1 VVVVLG
7 EAGIGKSF
15 ELARWY
21 EARRSAGAF
30 ADFID
35 LRIESVDGLAERWR
49 RKDVISRWLGG
60 VGDLELFLDGVDEFP
75 AGIRSFTASLKSFID
90 GTDVE
95 RLRLRVTS
103 RPGAWSEDL
112 TRVVAPVAPNENV
125 VVLSLMP
132 LEEEAAREAAG
143 RLGVPDPEQFLEWVR
158 DRKAESLA
166 SRPLTLKMLCDSL
179 AAGQQPPAS
188 RAELFERYLN
198 RLFQGHEER
207 ARDRALTATQ
217 RFEVASRIAAATLFA
232 KRPLIVDFDR
242 DASAELVVGLE
253 ELVGGDEET
262 GPGHVAITRAA
273 LRESIETGP
282 FVRLDHGTFLWSSR
296 AYEEYLGARYLARRA
311 QGTAILDA
319 VLVNAADPKR
329 RTVPAL
335 RGAIGWLA
343 DLKPEFWRDLAR
355 RDPRALIE
363 AETSVR
369 SPDER
374 AFLVEAWLKGIEAGA
389 FAADAQEMTERLG
402 FLAYD
407 GISVQLDG
415 WLDTARHKRDA
426 VWAATY
432 LAGATAASGCSSR
445 LIALVE
451 QPWAEDPGRVSAH
464 HALDALRKFIRA
476 KLLSPEVQAR
486 VLGLCRRALDFD
498 ESLDPDDNLLGVAV
512 DILWPEHLPTA
523 ELRSVLRAPY
533 RHSHFGS
540 YQAFLSYRFP
550 KEVEEGHLAAAI
562 RWAASQSRRG
572 SGGEDRLFHADTAL
586 RKLTARAIVRLDDP
600 EILRAVLAVVFD
612 DYVSFDCP
620 EALRAALAARA
631 SSPAFVGAALSIGV
645 AEDWG
650 PTWVGYKLGST
661 LGIATSVA
669 LGGAWTGLAEAKE
682 SADRERFAKAVEDW
696 TSWHEE
702 APVARLLAEGPRYP
716 ELACALDK
724 VRRFGDEPATV
735 VSEARR
741 RHDEE
746 LSKRARPEPKP
757 LMLDPPLEVR
767 VRGAI
772 DAARDGSS
780 STFWVLLHELHR
792 PPTNRAFDV
801 DWQMPVWE
809 THGWRSTDDA
819 QRDCIIEAAQA
830 FLVANDPQTDKWLG
844 KQQMQLGH
852 AFMGLAAARLL
863 HVRGRL
869 NALGDD
875 ILACWAPVLVY
886 HEDLFGSDDAF
897 KEMLALLIARVPHS
911 VAATWVAAF
920 EGYSGLPPYRAFAEE
935 GWCPAVRD
943 AFVASLRRQT
953 EPTRLG
959 RLLVELLRKD
969 VDAAHAFAA
978 ERLSW
983 IEAAPGSP
991 ERERGRQVAFA
1002 LLRSGAGKA
1011 AAALDY
1017 LEGHGDDA
1025 REVLLCLGQD
1035 IHLNETLV
1043 AGWSVDVVGRFV
1055 ELLATHFPPSGDQEF
1070 DGAHVIGPEERIREQ
1085 RNRCLNVLREL
1096 AGVEGW
1102 AAVDELTRLERAFP
1116 DWKLVSYHR
1125 MEAVDRAGVASWSPP
1140 PPEEVLRI
1148 ICEGVSTAHGDG
1160 ARRLEHFLCERF
1172 SDGEIRMLVRRLP
1185 EGNSLEAQLIG
1196 AMASRAQLA
1205 SSVVEVLGRAGRIDE
1220 DIFRALFDERTALAD
1235 EIRAI
1240 AETLNIDISSRI
1252 GVR

>member
-1 VVVVLG
+1 MVVLLG

-15 ELARWY
+15 ELVRWC
-21 EARRSAGAF
+21 EARRLAGAF

-35 LRIESVDGLAERWR
+35 LRIESVDGLVERWR
-49 RKDVISRWLGG
+49 RKEVISRWLGG

-90 GTDVE
+90 GIDAE

-112 TRVVAPVAPNENV
+112 TRVVAPVDQNGNV
-125 VVLSLMP
+125 VVLSLLP
-132 LEEEAAREAAG
+132 LEEEAAYEAAG
-143 RLGVPDPEQFLEWVR
+143 RLGVPDAERFLEWVR

-179 AAGQQPPAS
+179 AARQQPPAS

-198 RLFQGHEER
+198 RLFQGHKEQ
-207 ARDRALTATQ
+207 ARDRALTAQQ
-217 RFEVASRIAAATLFA
+217 RLEVASRIAAATLFA
-232 KRPLIVDFDR
+232 KRPLIVDFDQ

-253 ELVGGDEET
+253 ELVGGAEGT

-273 LRESIETGP
+273 LQESIETGP

-311 QGTAILDA
+311 QSTAILDA

-343 DLKPEFWRDLAR
+343 DLKPGFWRDLAK

-374 AFLVEAWLKGIEAGA
+374 AFLVDAWLKGIEAGA
-389 FAADAQEMTERLG
+389 FAADAREMTERLG

-407 GISVQLDG
+407 GISGQLDD
-415 WLDTARHKRDA
+415 WLDTTQHKRDA

-432 LAGATAASGCSSR
+432 LAGTTAASGCSSR

-464 HALDALRKFIRA
+464 RALDALREFMRA
-476 KLLSPEVQAR
+476 KRLSPEVQAR
-486 VLGLCRRALDFD
+486 VLDLCRRVLDFD

-512 DILWPEHLPTA
+512 DILWPEHLTTT
-523 ELRSVLRAPY
+523 ELLSVLRVPY
-533 RHSHFGS
+533 RRSHFGS
-540 YQAFLSYRFP
+540 YQAFLLYRFP
-550 KEVEEGHLAAAI
+550 KEVELRHLAMAI
-562 RWAASQSRRG
+562 RWVAKEQ
-572 SGGEDRLFHADTAL
+572 DLADTAL
-586 RKLTARAIVRLDDP
+586 ETLTARAIDHLDDAQ
-600 EILRAVLAVVFD
+600 ILHAVLEVLFD
-612 DYVSFDCP
+612 DDVSFKCP
-620 EALRAALAARA
+620 EALRVALAARA
-631 SSPAFVGAALSIGV
+631 SSRAFVGAALSIGE
-645 AEDWG
+645 AEDQG

-661 LGIATSVA
+661 LGIATSVV
-669 LGGAWTGLAEAKE
+669 LGEAWTGLAEAKE

-696 TSWHEE
+696 TAWREE
-702 APVARLLAEGPRYP
+702 APVARLLTEGPRYP
-716 ELACALDK
+716 ELARALEEIRK
-724 VRRFGDEPATV
+724 FGDEPSTV
-735 VSEARR
+735 VNEVRR

-746 LSKRARPEPKP
+746 LSKRARPEREP
-757 LMLDPPLEVR
+757 MVLDPPLEERVR
-767 VRGAI
+767 VAI

-780 STFWVLLHELHR
+780 STFWKLLHELHR
-792 PPTNRAFDV
+792 RPTDRAYAV
-801 DWQMPVWE
+801 DWHVPVWK
-809 THGWRSTDDA
+809 THGWGSTDDE
-819 QRDCIIEAAQA
+819 QRDHIIEAAHA
-830 FLVANDPQTDKWLG
+830 FLLANDPQTDKWLG
-844 KQQMQLGH
+844 MQQMRLAH
-852 AFMGLAAARLL
+852 AYMGVAAVRLL
-863 HVRGRL
+863 HTRGHL
-869 NALGDD
+869 ADLGDD
-875 ILACWAPVLVY
+875 ILACWAPALVY
-886 HEDLFGSDDAF
+886 HDDLFQRDKAF
-897 KEMLALLIARVPHS
+897 DEAFNEILSLLMARVPHA
-911 VAATWVAAF
+911 VAATWVAVF
-920 EGYSGLPPYRAFAEE
+920 EGYSGQPPYRAFAE

-983 IEAAPGSP
+983 IEAAPGSL

-1035 IHLNETLV
+1035 ILLSETLV

-1055 ELLATHFPPSGDQEF
+1055 ELLAIHFPPLGDQEF
-1070 DGAHVIGPEERIREQ
+1070 DGAYWMGPEERIREQ

-1116 DWKLVSYHR
+1116 DWKAVSYHR

-1140 PPEEVLRI
+1140 PPAEVLRI

-1172 SDGEIRMLVRRLP
+1172 SDSEIRMLVRRLP

-1220 DIFRALFDERTALAD
+1220 DIFSALLEERTALAD

-1240 AETLNIDISSRI
+1240 AGILNIDISSRR
-1252 GVR
+1252 GVG